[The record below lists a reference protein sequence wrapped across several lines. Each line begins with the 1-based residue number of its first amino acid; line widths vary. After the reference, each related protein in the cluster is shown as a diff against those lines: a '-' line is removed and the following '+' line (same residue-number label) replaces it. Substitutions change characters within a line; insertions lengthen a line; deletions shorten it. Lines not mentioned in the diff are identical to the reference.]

1 VSDPACDEYRQSH
14 NRCAVC
20 HWPDGRW
27 GRWLELHHI
36 VGGRGRKHVPYNMV
50 MLCSRCHR
58 ALHDKIADHPEI
70 PKGAILT
77 AKKGE
82 DGKVKPE
89 QLAALQGKKALSYEP
104 ESIPE
109 FYMNERTK
117 RGGQPWP

>member
-1 VSDPACDEYRQSH
+1 
-14 NRCAVC
+14 
-20 HWPDGRW
+20 
-27 GRWLELHHI
+27 
-36 VGGRGRKHVPYNMV
+36 MV

-58 ALHDKIADHPEI
+58 ALHDKIAGHPEI

-82 DGKVKPE
+82 DGKVKPD